1 MQNSAIRRLQDY
13 AKLTSLP
20 DCGIETMRINIDKI
34 LFVAVFIFSLVT
46 FVLLVL
52 VGVR

>member
-1 MQNSAIRRLQDY
+1 MDNCRADWLGLFSARITKKITVVFM
-13 AKLTSLP
+13 KL
-20 DCGIETMRINIDKI
+20 NIDKI

>member
-1 MQNSAIRRLQDY
+1 M
-13 AKLTSLP
+13 KP
-20 DCGIETMRINIDKI
+20 NIDKI

-52 VGVR
+52 VGVG